1 MGALFVASL
10 SKWHRGML
18 LIIGSFMSG
27 IALFLIAA
35 VPIYAAAVF
44 FMIPLGLGD
53 AGRRTLNQ
61 SLVMEETDDQY
72 RGRVMSFFMLNRG
85 LMPLGVLPTSILMDA
100 VGARVAIGI
109 LAVLLLAFTTLIL
122 ATQKRVR
129 EMS

>member
-1 MGALFVASL
+1 
-10 SKWHRGML
+10 
-18 LIIGSFMSG
+18 MSG
-27 IALFLIAA
+27 IALLLISAMP
-35 VPIYAAAVF
+35 VYLAAAF

-85 LMPLGVLPTSILMDA
+85 MMPLGVLPTSILMDA
-100 VGARVAIGI
+100 LAARAAIGV
-109 LAVLLLAFTTLIL
+109 LAFLLLGFTTVVV

-129 EMS
+129 EMR